1 MVNIIKD
8 YQHHKRNLIRGGT
21 WNKHDKKTDKNKTKR
36 GGNMF
41 DQVHDHKMTI
51 TTRRRQTQLK
61 KELEQGGGVYTTIIN
76 KYDQKTKHN
85 REGGVQLVA

>member
-1 MVNIIKD
+1 
-8 YQHHKRNLIRGGT
+8 
-21 WNKHDKKTDKNKTKR
+21 
-36 GGNMF
+36 MF